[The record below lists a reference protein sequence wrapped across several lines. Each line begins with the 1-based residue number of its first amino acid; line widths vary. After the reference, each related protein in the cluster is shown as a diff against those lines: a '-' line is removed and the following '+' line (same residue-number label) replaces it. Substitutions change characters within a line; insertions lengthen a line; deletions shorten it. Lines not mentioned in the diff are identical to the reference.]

1 MPNKLDY
8 RLLTHNDGEL
18 LFKFNS
24 SIENLAYVPR
34 TPYTTIDEAEVLLS
48 RFIKSMDDKSA
59 IWWAVSCKGSGSL
72 VGYGGLFNIDSDN
85 HRAEIGYGFL
95 KEFWGKGYASSIV
108 DFITNYG
115 FTELNLHRICGLVDP
130 LNAASIRVLE
140 KNGYAKEGVMRDY
153 YYARG
158 RYFDMCLLAKV
169 KIQEE
174 HA

>member
-8 RLLTHNDGEL
+8 RLLTHNDVEL

-34 TPYTTIDEAEVLLS
+34 TPFTTIDEAEALLS
-48 RFIKSMDDKSA
+48 KFLKSMEDKAA
-59 IWWAVSCKGSGSL
+59 IWWAVSDNGSGAT
-72 VGYGGLFNIDSDN
+72 VGYGGLFNVDYDN

-95 KEFWGKGYASSIV
+95 KDFWGNGYASSAV
-108 DFITNYG
+108 EFITNYG
-115 FTELNLHRICGLVDP
+115 FTQFNLHRIFGLVDP
-130 LNAASIRVLE
+130 QNAASIKVLE
-140 KNGYAKEGVMRDY
+140 KNGYSKEGIMHDY

-169 KIQEE
+169 NTQKE
-174 HA
+174 HV